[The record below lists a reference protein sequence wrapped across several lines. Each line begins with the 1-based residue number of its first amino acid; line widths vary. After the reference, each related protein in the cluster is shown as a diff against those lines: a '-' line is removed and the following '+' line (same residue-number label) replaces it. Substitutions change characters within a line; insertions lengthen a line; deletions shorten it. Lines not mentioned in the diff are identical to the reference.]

1 MAQPK
6 NAIEINYISSKTRVI
21 CGEDFRYAEQGII
34 ENAKQKMKECGK
46 ILGYFDGADLYILKG
61 SVARF
66 NGGSGLKL
74 LSETKEGIEELVET
88 LGLPK

>member
-6 NAIEINYISSKTRVI
+6 NAIEINYTSIKTRVI
-21 CGEDFRYAEQGII
+21 RGENFRYAEQGVI
-34 ENAKQKMKECGK
+34 ENAKQKMKEDGK